1 MAVVIKPI
9 SRIVEEFTEYAR
21 KERGGIFTMNWDKF
35 ARLVDRVQFK
45 EAFLKKVQEK
55 LQENDVLIT
64 YGKNVVVIVDDK
76 HFEV

>member
-9 SRIVEEFTEYAR
+9 ARIVEEFTEYAR
-21 KERGGIFTMNWDKF
+21 RERSGIFTMNWDKF

-55 LQENDVLIT
+55 LQDNDVLIT
-64 YGKNVVVIVDDK
+64 YGRNVVVIIDDK

>member
-1 MAVVIKPI
+1 MAVVIKSIPQ
-9 SRIVEEFTEYAR
+9 IVEEFTQYAR
-21 KERGGIFTMNWDKF
+21 RERCGIFTMNWDKF

-55 LQENDVLIT
+55 LQDNDVIIS
-64 YGKNVVVIVDDK
+64 YGKNVVVIINDK

>member
-1 MAVVIKPI
+1 MAVVIKSIPQ
-9 SRIVEEFTEYAR
+9 IVEEFTQYAR
-21 KERGGIFTMNWDKF
+21 RERSGIFTMNWDKF

-55 LQENDVLIT
+55 LQGNDVIIS
-64 YGKNVVVIVDDK
+64 YGKNVVVIINDK